1 MPSFVIVDQL
11 VKEYQSE
18 LVAAGMGYLATS
30 PRGRKLI
37 FDLARTEVV
46 YRGKQ
51 ADILARYLAG
61 SVGLQKGGKTRRVG
75 KSLVRKAPGA
85 ARFLA
90 SKAGAPLALGTGT
103 YLVGT
108 AVGKSPAVRKAQSI
122 TLYMP
127 LGGPV

>member
-1 MPSFVIVDQL
+1 MPSFVIIDRL

-18 LVAAGMGYLATS
+18 LVGAGVGYLATS

-37 FDLARTEVV
+37 YDLARTEIV

-51 ADILARYLAG
+51 ADILARYFARSAG
-61 SVGLQKGGKTRRVG
+61 LHKGGNTRRLGRKV
-75 KSLVRKAPGA
+75 VRKAPA
-85 ARFLA
+85 TARFFA
-90 SKAGAPLALGTGT
+90 SKAGPPLVLGTGT

-108 AVGKSPAVRKAQSI
+108 AVGKSPAVKKAQH
-122 TLYMP
+122 LAPFMP